1 MRRGTIA
8 GLLCCL
14 ALASGPAAGAPFG
27 TLYSW
32 QETPNLAP
40 AGLLAK
46 PEIARWLMTLP
57 QPSDWP
63 EPNIDD
69 AARAALLDPKPIG
82 GEPFQLS
89 AAAPSAAPRQVA
101 EASVSRQLFDASPL
115 GGAPYRFTNP
125 RASTLALAESA
136 PSAAP
141 AEGRSVAG
149 QHARALPRARKHAL
163 AAARVRS
170 PERCICTA
178 Q

>member
-1 MRRGTIA
+1 VRRGTLA
-8 GLLCCL
+8 GLFCAL
-14 ALASGPAAGAPFG
+14 ALACGPAAGAPFG
-27 TLYSW
+27 TLVSPE
-32 QETPNLAP
+32 QTPNFGP
-40 AGLLAK
+40 SGLLAR
-46 PEIARWLMTLP
+46 PEIAKWLMTLP

-63 EPNIDD
+63 EPNVGDV
-69 AARAALLDPKPIG
+69 ARAALLDPTPIG

-89 AAAPSAAPRQVA
+89 AAVPSTAPMQLA
-101 EASVSRQLFDASPL
+101 EASVSRQLFDITPL

-149 QHARALPRARKHAL
+149 QHARALPRRHKPVLHPT
-163 AAARVRS
+163 RVAN

-178 Q
+178 R